1 MTFIR
6 STAEYTLL
14 NRRRNNILEEL
25 KVDTVEKKLAQYK
38 QNDFAMSSGWKP
50 LDIQKMSLEY
60 QLIGKRRPGRPL
72 ETNRRIES

>member
-25 KVDTVEKKLAQYK
+25 KV
-38 QNDFAMSSGWKP
+38 
-50 LDIQKMSLEY
+50 
-60 QLIGKRRPGRPL
+60 
-72 ETNRRIES
+72 